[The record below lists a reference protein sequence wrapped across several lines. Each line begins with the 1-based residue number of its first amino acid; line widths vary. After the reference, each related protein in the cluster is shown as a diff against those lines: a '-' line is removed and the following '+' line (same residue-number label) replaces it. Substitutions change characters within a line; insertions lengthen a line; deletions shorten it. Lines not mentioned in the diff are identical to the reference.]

1 MRLLFGF
8 IGAVAGALAAVFYVG
23 SLASDTYLANK
34 TFESP
39 EDAMIYHSF
48 IYLGT
53 IAVCL
58 IAGLILGRLIGRIL
72 DWIFG

>member
-1 MRLLFGF
+1 MRSLFGF
-8 IGAVAGALAAVFYVG
+8 IGAVAGALLAVFYLG
-23 SLASDTYLANK
+23 SLVSDNYLAK
-34 TFESP
+34 QTFESP

-58 IAGLILGRLIGRIL
+58 IAGLIIGRLIGRVF

>member
-8 IGAVAGALAAVFYVG
+8 IGAVVGALAAVFYLG
-23 SLASDTYLANK
+23 SFASDTYLAQR

-39 EDAMIYHSF
+39 EDAMIHHSF

-58 IAGLILGRLIGRIL
+58 IVGLIIGRIIGRIL

>member
-8 IGAVAGALAAVFYVG
+8 LGAVAGALAAVFYLG

-48 IYLGT
+48 IYLGA

-58 IAGLILGRLIGRIL
+58 IVGHIIGRIIGRVL